1 MSGLTG
7 EGQLSSFGKSPVAL
21 GVVASIV
28 DVLVLDLDRA
38 AIGACQVTHPA
49 RGLAAVGKLRR
60 PVIPIR
66 DAVELER
73 RVFLLPGPTL
83 LGFPPAIWTLVH
95 VVIVGVD
102 RRLRIPTSLL
112 ALSL

>member
-60 PVIPIR
+60 PVIPRYTFNVAAGLNFVSDNFR
-66 DAVELER
+66 DVLQPVLQRVECHDADWVVEL
-73 RVFLLPGPTL
+73 P
-83 LGFPPAIWTLVH
+83 
-95 VVIVGVD
+95 
-102 RRLRIPTSLL
+102 
-112 ALSL
+112 